1 MGDRHYRVALGRST
15 RRIAAGVAVDIP
27 IILAAYAAVLLAAR
41 VFDVAVS
48 SVGGF
53 LFLVFAIIVLLAQ
66 LYIFG
71 AYRRIWARTSGNDAA
86 VLINAVVLA
95 SLIVGVIGLAL
106 ATPIPFWLVAL
117 GNALALPGLVVARY
131 RSRVLKG
138 LLWRWN
144 AIWHSRFPELPAR
157 VLIVGAGETGQGI
170 AWRLKYKVPSGTHN
184 GTHNG
189 THYAVVGFADD
200 SPAKQ
205 GLYLEGYPVLGG
217 CSDIPSLVAEHDID
231 LIIIAIHNIDSQ
243 SYRRILTY
251 CESTTARIKVIP
263 DVFALLA
270 SNKGAP
276 LLRDIQPEDILG
288 RKLVERNTAVDLCP
302 AMGKVVLVTG
312 AAGSIG
318 SELCRQLL
326 SYGPSVI
333 IMLDNNESG
342 LHDLFIELKGQVSP
356 GIQLIPALVDITN
369 PRALRRVFEQH
380 GPQLVFHSAAYKHVP
395 MLEDYPTE
403 SIRVNV
409 GGTRLVA
416 DMASQYGVERFVL
429 ISTDKAVNPSNV
441 MGASKRVCELIVHAL
456 AQQPDRQTLF
466 AAVRFGNVLG
476 SRGSVVPTFNRQI
489 DAGGPVTVTDKD
501 MTRYFMTISEAA
513 NLVIHAACLTRR
525 DDLFMLRMGDD
536 VRIVELAERMI
547 RMRGLRPYEDIQL
560 EFTGVRPGEK
570 LHEVL
575 HGESETPV
583 DTVHPDIFQLKS
595 DLNGFDANA
604 FLSRVNALLAGDWD
618 DEASMRDAL
627 LDLAR
632 IDTTAAAHA
641 GAAPQH
647 DELALSVS
655 PAREL
660 PGEIVMG
667 AAWPASALSSRN
679 GSGRQQTLG
688 VRAQDHLSNGDD
700 PAAPNEQFTKERS
713 HNGRL
718 LPASYLPLAQD
729 HEDEKVSSIVK
740 EPDMRIPMAAP
751 DITQAEIDAVTEVL
765 HTPWLSIG
773 PKIDQFEAAM
783 SAYVGTRHA
792 IGVNSGT
799 SGLHL
804 AMIAAGVGPG
814 DEVITPSF
822 SFIASANC
830 VVYEQGTPVF
840 VDIDPLTGNVDPA
853 AIEAAITERTKA
865 IIAVDVFGQPADFDA
880 IVAIGRRHN
889 LFVIE
894 DACEAIGAE
903 YKGRRAG
910 TLADAAVF
918 AFYPNKQMTT
928 GEGGM
933 IVTDNEHWDSLFR
946 SLRNQGRDVFDAWL
960 SHTRLGYNYRL
971 DEMSAALGLAQLGR
985 IEELLAKRAR
995 VAEWYNQRIAEI
1007 PGLGVPYVDPTTT
1020 RMSWFVYVIRTGDGV
1035 DRNAL
1040 MAYLQGNGVP
1050 SRPYFTPLHLQPFY
1064 QERFG
1069 WKRGDL
1075 PLTEKAGD
1083 TFLALPFSGIMTE
1096 EQVDYVCQHL
1106 RIGVER
1112 AAQGELAYTHLGR

>member
-1 MGDRHYRVALGRST
+1 LAVEDYHYYRVVLGRSI
-15 RRIAAGVAVDIP
+15 RRVAAGVALDIP
-27 IILAAYAAVLLAAR
+27 IILAAYTAVLLAAR
-41 VFDVAVS
+41 AFDVTVNSAGS
-48 SVGGF
+48 L
-53 LFLVFAIIVLLAQ
+53 LFLVFAILVLLAQ
-66 LYIFG
+66 LTVFG
-71 AYRRIWARTSGNDAA
+71 AYRRIWARTSGNDAV
-86 VLINAVVLA
+86 VLINAVLLA
-95 SLIVGVIGLAL
+95 SLVVGAVSLFVA
-106 ATPIPFWLVAL
+106 APISFWLVAL

-131 RSRVLKG
+131 RSRALKG
-138 LLWRWN
+138 LLWRWD
-144 AIWHSRFPELPAR
+144 AVWHNRFPELPAR
-157 VLIVGAGETGQGI
+157 VLIVGAGETGQGM
-170 AWRLKYKVPSGTHN
+170 AWRLKYSVP
-184 GTHNG
+184 NG

-205 GLYLEGYPVLGG
+205 GLYLEGYPVLGT
-217 CSDIPSLVAEHDID
+217 CSEIPSMVARHDID

-243 SYRRILTY
+243 SYRRILTC
-251 CESTTARIKVIP
+251 CEGTTARIKVIP

-270 SNKGAP
+270 SNKGTP

-302 AMGKVVLVTG
+302 AMGRVVLVTG

-318 SELCRQLL
+318 SELCRQLM
-326 SYGPSVI
+326 SYDPAVL

-342 LHDLFIELKGQVSP
+342 LHDLFIELKSQAAS
-356 GIQLIPALVDITN
+356 IQLIPALVDITN
-369 PRALRRVFEQH
+369 ARALRQVFAQH
-380 GPQLVFHSAAYKHVP
+380 RPQIVFHSAAYKHVP

-416 DMASQYGVERFVL
+416 EMASHHGAERFVL

-441 MGASKRVCELIVHAL
+441 MGASKRVCEMIVHAL
-456 AQQPDRQTLF
+456 ALQPGCQTLF

-489 DAGGPVTVTDKD
+489 EAGGPVTVTDKD

-513 NLVIHAACLTRR
+513 NLVIHAACLTQR
-525 DDLFMLRMGDD
+525 DDLFMLRMGAD

-547 RMRGLRPYEDIQL
+547 RMRGLRPYEDIPI

-575 HGESETPV
+575 HAESETPV
-583 DTVHPDIFQLKS
+583 DTIHPDIFQLKS

-618 DEASMRDAL
+618 DEARMRDAL

-632 IDTTAAAHA
+632 TDTVAGEQALPALAA
-641 GAAPQH
+641 G
-647 DELALSVS
+647 D
-655 PAREL
+655 L
-660 PGEIVMG
+660 PLEIMR
-667 AAWPASALSSRN
+667 ATAWPASVALPHRHGN
-679 GSGRQQTLG
+679 GSQQTLG
-688 VRAQDHLSNGDD
+688 A
-700 PAAPNEQFTKERS
+700 PAASRAQFTKERS
-713 HNGRL
+713 RNGAL
-718 LPASYLPLAQD
+718 LPASHLPLAPD
-729 HEDEKVSSIVK
+729 HQNQMASGIVK
-740 EPDMRIPMAAP
+740 GPEMRIPMAAP

-792 IGVNSGT
+792 VGVNSGT
-799 SGLHL
+799 AGLHL

-880 IVAIGRRHN
+880 IVEIGRRHN

-903 YKGRRAG
+903 YKERRAG

-933 IVTDNEHWDSLFR
+933 IVTDNERWDSLFR

-985 IEELLAKRAR
+985 IEELLAKRER
-995 VAEWYNQRIAEI
+995 VAEQYNQRIASI
-1007 PGLGVPYVDPTTT
+1007 PGLDAPCVGPTTT

-1040 MAYLQGNGVP
+1040 MAYLQDNGVP

-1083 TFLALPFSGIMTE
+1083 TFLALPFSGVMTE